1 MMITNS
7 QLPLKVIGV
16 VLALSVRRGS
26 VVAEGLALAVGVGQ
40 LDVEGGPVALTLQIA
55 LPARTPNLTCKIT
68 IISLCSISSFVEDI
82 RHSSVECLL

>member
-1 MMITNS
+1 M
-7 QLPLKVIGV
+7 IGV

-68 IISLCSISSFVEDI
+68 IISLCSISSCVEDI
-82 RHSSVECLL
+82 SSRNAGLGSILDTV